1 MSDILQRP
9 RQTEF
14 VPTPL
19 KRTLRRFGR
28 GIIDVLLPPRCLSCG
43 TGLAGEGALCAPCWT
58 QIEFIDGPVCDICG
72 LPFEFDEGAG
82 VLCGA
87 CVQKRP
93 AYQRHRSVMR
103 YTEASRSLILGF
115 KHGDRTD
122 GAPTYGAWLK
132 RAGLAQIREGTI
144 IVPVPLHRKRLFTR
158 RYNQSA
164 LLAQELSKS
173 LAALTNTIFAP
184 GLLRRTRPTAS
195 QGNLSRSA
203 RFRNVAGAFVVHPTH
218 TAHVHKAHILL
229 IDDVMTT
236 GATIEACAKT
246 LMRAGAASVD
256 VLTLARVVR
265 PVTNV

>member
-14 VPTPL
+14 VPALL
-19 KRTLRRFGR
+19 KRSLRRAGQ
-28 GIIDVLLPPRCLSCG
+28 GMINVLLPPRCLSCG
-43 TGLAGEGALCAPCWT
+43 TGLAGEGALCAPCWKE
-58 QIEFIDGPVCDICG
+58 IEFIDGPVCDACG

-87 CVQKRP
+87 CVQQRP
-93 AYQRHRSVMR
+93 AYRRHRSVMR
-103 YTEASRSLILGF
+103 YTDASRSLILGF

-173 LAALTNTIFAP
+173 LAALTNTVVAP

-203 RFRNVAGAFVVHPTH
+203 RFRNVAGAFAVHPTH
-218 TAHVHKAHILL
+218 RAHVRQAHILL

-265 PVTNV
+265 PA